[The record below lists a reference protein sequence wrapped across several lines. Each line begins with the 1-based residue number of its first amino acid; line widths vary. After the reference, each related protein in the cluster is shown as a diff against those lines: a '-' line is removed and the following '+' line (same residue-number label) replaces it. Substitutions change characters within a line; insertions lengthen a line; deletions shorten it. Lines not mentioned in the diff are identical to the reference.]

1 MLKYQNPKNFLLKDI
16 LQIGLKK
23 FLRLKKLKIPFHGR
37 VLSVI
42 LMVNI
47 LLEHFIK
54 NNWKKQTNKNLR
66 LKKWLK
72 EKEISYMSNG
82 KDMIIHLIA
91 GLIKKML
98 NEILLNEILSNTI
111 PLYKNKLIFS

>member
-23 FLRLKKLKIPFHGR
+23 FLRLKKLKIPFHER